1 MKSTKYTKGIIIEPL
16 MDTNGHESRE
26 EGERGECVDG
36 ARARRSRRASIGEER
51 TTIFYCFRV
60 FRAFRGL
67 KYLLVSISGSNIFL
81 VSISVH

>member
-1 MKSTKYTKGIIIEPL
+1 
-16 MDTNGHESRE
+16 MDTKVGKRE
-26 EGERGECVDG
+26 KRGEGRGECVDG

-67 KYLLVSISGSNIFL
+67 KYLLVSIS
-81 VSISVH
+81 VH